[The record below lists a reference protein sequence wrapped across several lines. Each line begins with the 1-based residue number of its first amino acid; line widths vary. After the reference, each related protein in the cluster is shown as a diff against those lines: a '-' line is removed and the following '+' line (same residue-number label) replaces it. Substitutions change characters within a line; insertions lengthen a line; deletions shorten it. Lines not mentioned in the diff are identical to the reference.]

1 MPHNYF
7 DIETT
12 GLNPEVDQI
21 ITIQYQKI
29 ALDNGTPEE
38 ELKVLK
44 SWSPGWDEKKIISEI
59 LPFLMSQNPF
69 QFVPVGNNLNF
80 EFRFL
85 ATKIN
90 KYFGMDLDAGYFHSR
105 PYIDL
110 KPLMVLLN
118 GGRFKG
124 YHLILNKPNNGSNVP
139 IWYENKEYDKIL
151 NYIDAEAVAFTRFY
165 ENVNNLMF
173 NENLKKIIFNT
184 KRRMDDFV

>member
-1 MPHNYF
+1 LCMCVF
-7 DIETT
+7 SLCFVF
-12 GLNPEVDQI
+12 GLCVRFVW
-21 ITIQYQKI
+21 
-29 ALDNGTPEE
+29 AVSVCVFCACLC
-38 ELKVLK
+38 VLYA
-44 SWSPGWDEKKIISEI
+44 
-59 LPFLMSQNPF
+59 QNPF
-69 QFVPVGNNLNF
+69 HFVPVGNSLNF

-85 ATKIN
+85 AEKIN
-90 KYFGMDLDAGYFHSR
+90 KYFDVDLDVGYFHSR

-151 NYIDAEAVAFTRFY
+151 DYIGAEATAFTSFY
-165 ENVNNLMF
+165 ENVQNLMF
-173 NENLKKIIFNT
+173 NDNLKKIIFNT

>member
-124 YHLILNKPNNGSNVP
+124 YHLILKKSISGSNVP